1 MCSLDTEQFII
12 VTLILLK
19 ETLIDH
25 LLCALCCI
33 YNNKQY
39 EVLPPKNLTKTLIK
53 FQGDT
58 KVFSQNKVKAEIRV
72 GSILLEKKSSESNKQ
87 GRAEKQW
94 EQQTQKDNG
103 MTHGV
108 EVKKNK

>member
-12 VTLILLK
+12 VTLIVLK

-25 LLCALCCI
+25 LLCARCCI

-58 KVFSQNKVKAEIRV
+58 KVFSWNKVKAEIREERPRNNTAALRQDL
-72 GSILLEKKSSESNKQ
+72 GSFSRKIYSSIFQFFCLE
-87 GRAEKQW
+87 
-94 EQQTQKDNG
+94 
-103 MTHGV
+103 
-108 EVKKNK
+108 

>member
-1 MCSLDTEQFII
+1 MWVVNLDPHTKFERVRLERGRNVFSRHRAIYYCY
-12 VTLILLK
+12 VDALK

-25 LLCALCCI
+25 LLCALCCM

-58 KVFSQNKVKAEIRV
+58 KVFS
-72 GSILLEKKSSESNKQ
+72 
-87 GRAEKQW
+87 
-94 EQQTQKDNG
+94 
-103 MTHGV
+103 
-108 EVKKNK
+108 

>member
-12 VTLILLK
+12 VTLIVLK

-25 LLCALCCI
+25 LLCARCCI

-58 KVFSQNKVKAEIRV
+58 KVFSWNKVKAEIRE
-72 GSILLEKKSSESNKQ
+72 GSVLLEKKRVLRVTSREGQRSS
-87 GRAEKQW
+87 G
-94 EQQTQKDNG
+94 NG
-103 MTHGV
+103 KHKRTMAGPR
-108 EVKKNK
+108 E